1 MELDWSDFKVLIA
14 LSEAGSVAGAARLLG
29 VDASTVSRRLAA
41 LEDAVGATLVIRGGR
56 DFAIT
61 ADGRSVLAA
70 AQEMADA
77 TSRAA
82 NAIRAGKQEV
92 AGLVRL
98 SCIAAFAR
106 ALSGLLPLVKER
118 HPALDLAIL
127 VSNRPI
133 DLMRGEAD
141 IGLRLF
147 RPVEPD
153 LVIRQTS
160 DCGWGVYAARSYAAT
175 RGLPASPDDLQDHQL
190 ILYDEKRNHLPG
202 PDWMER
208 HARGFGSH
216 IRVDSST
223 TAAQLIASGAGIGVT
238 TCLQGDSDPSLVRVF
253 PEPVAF
259 QACYIVYHESLRGSA
274 RIRAMAD
281 LLAEFLKAK
290 EPSVSGRGPFPPV
303 QAERNANDRSHTGMS
318 LRLIPR
324 NKTQR

>member
-1 MELDWSDFKVLIA
+1 MEPDWSDFRVLIA

-29 VDASTVSRRLAA
+29 VDASTVSRRLAT

-56 DFAIT
+56 EFAIT

-70 AQEMADA
+70 AHEMADA
-77 TSRAA
+77 TARAS

-98 SCIAAFAR
+98 SCIAAFTPVLAD
-106 ALSGLLPLVKER
+106 LLPIVKAR

-127 VSNRPI
+127 VSNRPV

-153 LVIRQTS
+153 VVFRQTS
-160 DCGWGVYAARSYAAT
+160 DCGWGVYAAKSYAAAK
-175 RGLPASPDDLQDHQL
+175 GLPASPDELRHHQVV
-190 ILYDEKRNHLPG
+190 LYDEKLNHLPG
-202 PDWMER
+202 PDWFER
-208 HARGFGSH
+208 HAGGFGSH

-223 TAAQLIASGAGIGVT
+223 TATDIIASGAGIGVT
-238 TCLQGDSDPSLVRVF
+238 TCLQGDGEPWLVRVF
-253 PEPVAF
+253 PEPIAF
-259 QACYIVYHESLRGSA
+259 QPCYIVYHESLRGSA

-281 LLAEFLKAK
+281 LLAEFLKSMEAR
-290 EPSVSGRGPFPPV
+290 VSGRGFPHPA
-303 QAERNANDRSHTGMS
+303 QPAGGADDRLQRGMS
-318 LRLIPR
+318 LRLIHKNR
-324 NKTQR
+324 ADG

>member
-1 MELDWSDFKVLIA
+1 MEPDWSDFRVLIS

-70 AQEMADA
+70 AHEMADA
-77 TSRAA
+77 TARAA
-82 NAIRAGKQEV
+82 NAIRAGKQDV

-98 SCIAAFAR
+98 SCIAAFAPIL
-106 ALSGLLPLVKER
+106 ADLLPLVKTR
-118 HPALDLAIL
+118 YPALDLAIL
-127 VSNRPI
+127 VSNRPV

-141 IGLRLF
+141 IGVRLF

-153 LVIRQTS
+153 LVLKQTS
-160 DCGWGVYAARSYAAT
+160 DCGWGVYAARSYVAEK
-175 RGLPASPDDLQDHQL
+175 GMPSSPDELSNHQM
-190 ILYDEKRNHLPG
+190 ILYDGKLSHLAG
-202 PDWMER
+202 PEWFER
-208 HARGFGSH
+208 HARGFGDH
-216 IRVDSST
+216 IRVDSSA
-223 TAAQLIASGAGIGVT
+223 TATQLIASAAGIGVT

-259 QACYIVYHESLRGSA
+259 QPCYIVYHESLRGSA

-290 EPSVSGRGPFPPV
+290 EASVAGRGFPSPA
-303 QAERNANDRSHTGMS
+303 QDARKADDRLQTGMP
-318 LRLIPR
+318 LRLIQQ
-324 NKTQR
+324 NKAER

>member
-1 MELDWSDFKVLIA
+1 MEPDWSDFRVLIA

-56 DFAIT
+56 EFAIT

-70 AQEMADA
+70 AHEMADA
-77 TSRAA
+77 TARAA

-98 SCIAAFAR
+98 SCIAAFTP
-106 ALSGLLPLVKER
+106 ALAGLLPLVQER
-118 HPALDLAIL
+118 YPALDLAIL
-127 VSNRPI
+127 VSNRLV

-153 LVIRQTS
+153 LVIKQAS
-160 DCGWGVYAARSYAAT
+160 DCGWGVYAAKSYAAT
-175 RGLPASPDDLQDHQL
+175 RGLPASPDELFAHQL
-190 ILYDEKRNHLPG
+190 ILYDDKRNHLPG
-202 PDWMER
+202 PAWLDR
-208 HARGFGSH
+208 QARDFGSQ
-216 IRVDSST
+216 IRVDTST
-223 TAAQLIASGAGIGVT
+223 IATQLIASGAGIGVT
-238 TCLQGDSDPSLVRVF
+238 TCLQGDADPSLVRVF

-259 QACYIVYHESLRGSA
+259 QPCYIVYHESLRGSA

-281 LLAEFLKAK
+281 LLTEFLKAR
-290 EPSVSGRGPFPPV
+290 EVQFSGRRSPPV
-303 QAERNANDRSHTGMS
+303 FAPNIEAQG
-318 LRLIPR
+318 LP
-324 NKTQR
+324 

>member
-1 MELDWSDFKVLIA
+1 MEPDWSDFRVLIA
-14 LSEAGSVAGAARLLG
+14 LSEAGSVAGAARLLA

-70 AQEMADA
+70 AHEMADA
-77 TSRAA
+77 TSRAT
-82 NAIRAGKQEV
+82 NAIRAGKQDV

-98 SCIAAFAR
+98 SCIAAFTP

-118 HPALDLAIL
+118 YPALDLAVL
-127 VSNRPI
+127 VSNRLV

-147 RPVEPD
+147 RTVEPD
-153 LVIRQTS
+153 LVIKQAS
-160 DCGWGVYAARSYAAT
+160 DCGWGVYAARRYAAT
-175 RGLPASPDDLQDHQL
+175 RGLPASVDELSAHQL
-190 ILYDEKRNHLPG
+190 ILYDEKSNHLPG
-202 PDWMER
+202 PAWLDR
-208 HARGFGSH
+208 QARGVGNQ

-223 TAAQLIASGAGIGVT
+223 TATQLIASAAGIGVT
-238 TCLQGDSDPSLVRVF
+238 TCLQGDSDPSLIRVF

-259 QACYIVYHESLRGSA
+259 QPCYIVYHESVRGSA

-281 LLAEFLKAK
+281 LLAELLKAK
-290 EPSVSGRGPFPPV
+290 ELSVSGRGF
-303 QAERNANDRSHTGMS
+303 QDSAQGE
-318 LRLIPR
+318 
-324 NKTQR
+324 

>member
-1 MELDWSDFKVLIA
+1 MEPDWSDFRVLIA

-70 AQEMADA
+70 AHEMADA

-98 SCIAAFAR
+98 SCIAAFTPVLAD
-106 ALSGLLPLVKER
+106 LLPIVKAR

-127 VSNRPI
+127 VSNRPV
-133 DLMRGEAD
+133 DLIRGEAD

-153 LVIRQTS
+153 VVLRQAS
-160 DCGWGVYAARSYAAT
+160 DCGWAVYAAKSYLAT
-175 RGLPASPDDLQDHQL
+175 MGLPASPDDLHHHRVV
-190 ILYDEKRNHLPG
+190 LYDEKLRHLPG
-202 PDWMER
+202 PEWFER
-208 HARGFGSH
+208 HAGGFGTH

-223 TAAQLIASGAGIGVT
+223 TATDIIASGAGIGVT
-238 TCLQGDSDPSLVRVF
+238 TCMQGDCDPSLVRVF
-253 PEPVAF
+253 PEPIAF
-259 QACYIVYHESLRGSA
+259 QPCYMVYHESLRGSA

-281 LLAEFLKAK
+281 LLAEFLKSMDGK
-290 EPSVSGRGPFPPV
+290 MSGRGF
-303 QAERNANDRSHTGMS
+303 SHPAQDLNGEDDQPQTGMS
-318 LRLIPR
+318 LRLIQQKR
-324 NKTQR
+324 AER